1 VLDCCTAPY
10 AAGIPLAGAAAPV
23 GLILIFTPEGTAP
36 FFGSLGL
43 PPTQADRVTV
53 GEVVSSIVLVL
64 GVLTGCAALSLIP
77 IVRGAIVLVH
87 LPMALFLSNPH
98 GGWEFLAFCAIAL
111 LGQALRGAAAFT
123 WPVPSAGV
131 MARRAPVSA
140 RPVRAFGERVKAVDV
155 ATFDRRLERCRH
167 R

>member
-1 VLDCCTAPY
+1 MNTQQPRRSRVLDCCTAPY
-10 AAGIPLAGAAAPV
+10 AAGIPLAGALLPAPV

-53 GEVVSSIVLVL
+53 GKVVGSIALVL

-98 GGWEFLAFCAIAL
+98 GGWEFSAFCAIAL
-111 LGQALRGAAAFT
+111 RGQA
-123 WPVPSAGV
+123 
-131 MARRAPVSA
+131 RRHLPA
-140 RPVRAFGERVKAVDV
+140 
-155 ATFDRRLERCRH
+155 
-167 R
+167 